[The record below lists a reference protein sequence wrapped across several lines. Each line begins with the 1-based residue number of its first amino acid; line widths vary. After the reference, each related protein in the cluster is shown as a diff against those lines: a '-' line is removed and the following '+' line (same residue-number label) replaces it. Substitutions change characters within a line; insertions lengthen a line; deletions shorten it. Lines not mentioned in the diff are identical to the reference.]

1 MAMEALKKRLEE
13 NGFTVSVFETKEE
26 AAAYLN
32 KAIDGVTV
40 GCGGSMTLKDMGL
53 YDSLAAH
60 NTLWYH
66 GTKGADPQEI
76 MRNAMTAQVYLL
88 SANAIAEDTGEILN
102 IDGTGNRVS
111 SSLFG
116 HKKVYFVAGKNKIS
130 PDFDSALFRLRNVV
144 APKNAQRLGRKTPC
158 AVKGDK
164 CYNCNSPERICRGLV
179 VHYKKM
185 GSMEMEVV
193 LVNEELGY

>member
-1 MAMEALKKRLEE
+1 MAFEKLREQLEK
-13 NGFTVSVFETKEE
+13 NGFQVSVFATAQE
-26 AAAYLN
+26 AADYLN
-32 KAIDGVTV
+32 REIDQTTV
-40 GCGGSMTLKDMGL
+40 GCGGSMTLKEMGL

-60 NTLWYH
+60 NTLYYH
-66 GTKGADPQEI
+66 GVSDDPKGTMQK
-76 MRNAMTAQVYLL
+76 AMTADVYLL
-88 SANAIAEDTGEILN
+88 SANAIAESTGEILS

-111 SSLFG
+111 STLFG
-116 HKKVYFVAGKNKIS
+116 HRKVYFVAGKNKVS
-130 PDFDSALFRLRNVV
+130 EDFDKALWRLRNVV

-185 GSMEMEVV
+185 NSMEMEVV
-193 LVNEELGY
+193 LVDQELGY